1 MSTSYLFQPAPIP
14 SVAIR
19 GSQDRFPVHRIY
31 CVGRNYAEHAK
42 EMGAP
47 VERERPVFF
56 AKPADAIVTGRRV
69 PYPSGT
75 ENLHHEV
82 ELVVALS
89 SGGRDIPA
97 PSAMQHVYGYA
108 VGLDLTRR
116 DLQAEMKKKSLPWDI
131 AKGFDAC
138 APISEIVPAIGVH
151 PANGTLAL
159 DVNGETRQSAD
170 VADMI
175 FPVAEIIAELSKLYE
190 LRAGDLIYTGTP
202 SGVAAFERGDRFRAT
217 FADIVLEGE
226 IG

>member
-1 MSTSYLFQPAPIP
+1 MSQNFLFEPPATPT
-14 SVAIR
+14 VAIR
-19 GSQDRFPVHRIY
+19 GSGSRFPVHRIY

-56 AKPADAIVTGRRV
+56 MKPADAIVTQRRV

-75 ENLHHEV
+75 TNLHHEV

-89 SGGRDIPA
+89 SGGTDIPA

-131 AKGFDAC
+131 AKGFDAS
-138 APISEIVPAIGVH
+138 APISEIVPALGVH

-202 SGVAAFERGDRFRAT
+202 SGVAALQRGDRFRAT
-217 FADIVLEGE
+217 FAELVLEGE
-226 IG
+226 IV